1 MHGRQEAQARARRMG
16 QQTFDEITAALRNA
30 GLDES
35 FEEPAAPTARLS
47 DDGAE
52 IIYRMRRTEDGPP
65 RQIVLVM
72 SSHEPPR
79 WRAEIHDADGAV
91 IAKSAP
97 DERTEEPF
105 RADLSDALASLGD
118 EQND

>member
-1 MHGRQEAQARARRMG
+1 MHGRQEARERARRMG

-35 FEEPAAPTARLS
+35 FEQPAAPSARLS

-65 RQIVLVM
+65 REIVLVM

-79 WRAEIHDADGAV
+79 WRAEIHDAHGAV
-91 IAKSAP
+91 IAKSTP

-105 RADLSDALASLGD
+105 HADLSQVFCSICG
-118 EQND
+118 